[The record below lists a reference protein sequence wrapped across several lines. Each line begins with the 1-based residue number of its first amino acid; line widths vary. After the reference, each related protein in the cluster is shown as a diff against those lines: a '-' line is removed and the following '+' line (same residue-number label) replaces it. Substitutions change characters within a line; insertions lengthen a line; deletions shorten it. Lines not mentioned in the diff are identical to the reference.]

1 MNQHKRRKQDW
12 VKRED
17 TLLEYRVGDV
27 DLIPE
32 QMRLRQKYR
41 ERKVSRIA
49 STNSKFTNRETQ
61 TPKRRE

>member
-1 MNQHKRRKQDW
+1 M
-12 VKRED
+12 KRED

-27 DLIPE
+27 NLIPE

-49 STNSKFTNRETQ
+49 STNSTFTNRETQ
-61 TPKRRE
+61 KPKGRE